1 MRQSPHWNLVALLGT
16 LALLLVTFHFRLE
29 YGFLSQSN
37 LETIARQGAIVLLVA
52 LGMTF
57 VIVAGGIDLS
67 VGSTVAMV
75 TVVVAGLLSLGHPP
89 MLALVGGLSAGLVA
103 GMINGAL
110 IAGLKVGPFIVTL
123 GTLLL
128 FRGMAKGLANEQKID
143 APLSWLNDFLAVLP
157 PDRKALLFP
166 PGVWIAI
173 VASMFMAFLLR
184 RTPFGRSVV
193 AIGGNEQAARYSG
206 VRVER
211 VKFGVYAL
219 AGLFAGLAGLMQFS
233 RLTVGD
239 PTVAQG
245 LELDAIAAVVI
256 GGASLS
262 GGKGSIL
269 GTVLGALIMTVLRAG
284 LSQMGLPNWV
294 QEMTT
299 GAVIVG
305 AVALDRFRSR
315 Q

>member
-1 MRQSPHWNLVALLGT
+1 MRASSAWNLLGLIVTLVLLG
-16 LALLLVTFHFRLE
+16 LIFHLRLE
-29 YGFLSQSN
+29 SGFLTRGN
-37 LETIARQGAIVLLVA
+37 LETVARQSAIVLLAA

-57 VIVAGGIDLS
+57 IIVSGGIDLS
-67 VGSTVAMV
+67 VGSMVALV
-75 TVVVAGLLSLGHPP
+75 TVVIAWCLSREMSP
-89 MLALVGGLSAGLVA
+89 AV
-103 GMINGAL
+103 AL
-110 IAGLKVGPFIVTL
+110 IAGLLAGLACGMINGGLIVGLGVGPFIVTL

-128 FRGMAKGLANEQKID
+128 FRGAAKGLANEQKID

-157 PDRKALLFP
+157 PERKWMIVP
-166 PGVWIAI
+166 IGVWVAVIAAI
-173 VASMFMAFLLR
+173 LMSMVLR

-193 AIGGNEQAARYSG
+193 AVGGNEQAARYSG
-206 VRVER
+206 VQVGRI
-211 VKFGVYAL
+211 KLGVYAL
-219 AGLFAGLAGLMQFS
+219 AGLFTGIAGLMQFS

-262 GGKGSIL
+262 GGKGTIL

-294 QEMTT
+294 QEIVT
-299 GAVIVG
+299 GAVIVV
-305 AVALDRFRSR
+305 AVALDRLRR
-315 Q
+315 K

>member
-1 MRQSPHWNLVALLGT
+1 MRSTSAWNLLGLVVTLLLLG
-16 LALLLVTFHFRLE
+16 LIFHFRLE
-29 YGFLSQSN
+29 SGFLTRGN
-37 LETIARQGAIVLLVA
+37 LETIARQSAIVLLTA

-57 VIVAGGIDLS
+57 IIVSGGIDLS
-67 VGSTVAMV
+67 VGSMVALV
-75 TVVVAGLLSLGHPP
+75 TVVIAWCLAREASPAVALVAGLAAGVVCGLANGSLI
-89 MLALVGGLSAGLVA
+89 VGLG
-103 GMINGAL
+103 
-110 IAGLKVGPFIVTL
+110 VGPFIVTL

-157 PDRKALLFP
+157 PDRKWMVVP
-166 PGVWIAI
+166 VGVWVAI
-173 VASMFMAFLLR
+173 LAAVAMSMVLR
-184 RTPFGRSVV
+184 RSPFGRAVV
-193 AIGGNEQAARYSG
+193 AVGGNEQAARYSG
-206 VRVER
+206 VQVGR
-211 VKFGVYAL
+211 VKLAVFAL
-219 AGLFAGLAGLMQFS
+219 GGLFAGIAGLMQFS

-262 GGKGSIL
+262 GGKGTIF

-294 QEMTT
+294 QEIVT
-299 GAVIVG
+299 GTVIVA
-305 AVALDRFRSR
+305 AVALDRLRTR
-315 Q
+315 T